1 MFNNYT
7 PQDFELKN
15 KNTRNRPV
23 DSAHSLGVMARVPG
37 RVEDNDTIG
46 TNKIHSKTASSGGH
60 QEKFDFGVC
69 IEVINKFF
77 SFQRAGAA
85 VQSVVVD
92 PGHPGILDN
101 RY

>member
-1 MFNNYT
+1 MT
-7 PQDFELKN
+7 
-15 KNTRNRPV
+15 
-23 DSAHSLGVMARVPG
+23 RVPRG
-37 RVEDNDTIG
+37 IEYNHAIG
-46 TNKIHSKTASSGGH
+46 PDKIDAETSSSGGH

-85 VQSVVVD
+85 IQSVVVD